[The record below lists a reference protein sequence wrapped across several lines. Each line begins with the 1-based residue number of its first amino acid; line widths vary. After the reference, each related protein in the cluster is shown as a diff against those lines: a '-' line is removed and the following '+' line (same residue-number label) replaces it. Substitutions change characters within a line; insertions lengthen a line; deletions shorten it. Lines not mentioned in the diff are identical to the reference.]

1 MAWCQ
6 VVFELEAART
16 GLAEAALEA
25 LGAVSVTWGEAENCE
40 AVLEPGPGETKLWD
54 RVRVTAL
61 FEADA
66 NPQSIHDSLSA
77 ALDSPLVDW
86 QVQRLADQAWER
98 AWLEHFQPLHCGGQL
113 WVIPSDQ
120 TPPDPDAVNIRLD
133 PGLAFGTG
141 THPTTALCLQALAAN
156 PPVGETVIDY
166 GCGSGLLAIAAL
178 KLGAKQVIA
187 IDNDPQ
193 ALVATRENARRNDLQ
208 TGLVVAG
215 PDYALPAADR
225 VLANIL
231 AGILQA
237 LAPKLIDALV
247 PGGQLTLAGL
257 LDAQSQA
264 VKSAYETAIEFTGAA
279 QREGWVRLD
288 GVRHSL

>member
-6 VVFELEAART
+6 VGFEIEATRT
-16 GLAEAALEA
+16 GLAEAVLETV
-25 LGAVSVTWGEAENCE
+25 GAVSVTWGEAADEPP
-40 AVLEPGPGETKLWD
+40 VLEPAPGETRLWD

-61 FEADA
+61 FEADVDA
-66 NPQSIHDSLSA
+66 MAVRSA
-77 ALDSPLVDW
+77 LTEALGAAPADW
-86 QVQRLADQAWER
+86 QVESLADQPWER
-98 AWLEHFQPLHCGGQL
+98 AWLAHFKPLHCGGNL

-120 TPPDPDAVNIRLD
+120 PPPDPDAVNIRLD

-141 THPTTALCLQALAAN
+141 THPTTALCLQALAAD

-178 KLGAKQVIA
+178 KLGASQVIA

-193 ALVATRENARRNDLQ
+193 ALLATQENARRNDLEA
-208 TGLVVAG
+208 GLVVAG
-215 PDYALPAADR
+215 PEYALPMADR

-231 AGILQA
+231 AGILQT
-237 LAPKLIDALV
+237 LAPELIAALR

-257 LDAQSQA
+257 LNTQVQA
-264 VKSAYETAIEFTGAA
+264 VENAYAPAVQFTGSA
-279 QREGWVRLD
+279 QREEWVRLD
-288 GVRHSL
+288 GMRSSL